1 MFNLAHNVACC
12 RLQNMDLGSY
22 VPADTG
28 PNAVLPLEA
37 TAGTGSRR
45 RGWRKIASNLQEK
58 DT

>member
-1 MFNLAHNVACC
+1 
-12 RLQNMDLGSY
+12 LQNMDHGCY